1 MDDGTDRGVSDLK
14 LLNSIPKKLIILCM
28 IGFLFTACF
37 GLFCLPASAAGNA
50 SGEIPDIAELLD
62 DVEERVSDALS
73 KIEKEEM
80 DEIFDFVKEKVSD
93 GSLYSEEGIKAAIA
107 EAEEKFNVSVDASV
121 AQQVVDAMEKL
132 EDMGF
137 SGEEIVN
144 KAEKLY
150 DTYGADFL
158 KHANEM
164 FAETIEEAV
173 ENAVADFFSN
183 LWEDIK
189 TSVSNLFKSWF

>member
-1 MDDGTDRGVSDLK
+1 MKYFFSGIKRKILVLGLAG
-14 LLNSIPKKLIILCM
+14 LLSA
-28 IGFLFTACF
+28 ACF
-37 GLFCLPASAAGNA
+37 GVLCLPVSATEYDFDE
-50 SGEIPDIAELLD
+50 SLDIEGLLS
-62 DVEERVSDALS
+62 DVEEKVSEALS
-73 KIEKEEM
+73 KIDKEEM
-80 DEIFDFVKEKVSD
+80 NEIFDFVKEKVTD
-93 GSLYSEEGIKAAIA
+93 GSFESEEGMKAAIA
-107 EAEEKFNVSVDASV
+107 EAEEKFDVSIDVSVAK
-121 AQQVVDAMEKL
+121 QVVEVMEKL

-158 KHANEM
+158 NHANEM
-164 FAETIEEAV
+164 FAEAVEEAV
-173 ENAVADFFSN
+173 ENAVTSFFSN